1 MSGSANSMALSNP
14 MQHLRFSAKSL
25 ARNRRRTLIAL
36 ATIIGGLVAQILA
49 SGFINWVLYA
59 MREAT
64 ILSQLGHVQIT
75 QPNYFKAGVANPYG
89 HLLPQNS
96 AGLDAAKRVDG
107 VVTITPRLA
116 FSGLASHDDKTVSF
130 VGDGVAPETE
140 SLVSVYLN
148 VATGSGLAPDD
159 TNGAV
164 LGKGLAEAL
173 GVGIGDAV
181 VLLATTADGRT
192 NAVEVEV
199 RGTFTS
205 VAKEYDD
212 NAMRIPIKLARELVQ
227 VEGATTW
234 VALFEDT
241 ARSEALMGELAGI
254 FRPEGF
260 ELTHWRTLA
269 DYYVRTEALFKSQIS
284 VVKLMISVIIV
295 LTISNTLFMT
305 VLERTREIGT
315 LLAVGYRRRDIM
327 SMFLLEGLV
336 LGVAGGVL
344 GVTLGAALAEAI
356 SYVGI
361 PMPPAPGTTEGY
373 LGRIRLDWATVGGAF
388 AIGTASV
395 LAATVLPAWRAS
407 KMVIVDALRHAS

>member
-305 VLERTREIGT
+305 VLERTREIGLRMALGATATAAVAVLLRQT
-315 LLAVGYRRRDIM
+315 LLQLALGAVIGI
-327 SMFLLEGLV
+327 GLV
-336 LGVAGGVL
+336 LGVGQWLSTILYGVEASDPISL
-344 GVTLGAALAEAI
+344 IGAAALL
-356 SYVGI
+356 V
-361 PMPPAPGTTEGY
+361 
-373 LGRIRLDWATVGGAF
+373 
-388 AIGTASV
+388 SV
-395 LAATVLPAWRAS
+395 ALLVAAWPAWRARGQDLTQ
-407 KMVIVDALRHAS
+407 VLRAD